1 MAQRNKFL
9 FNRVVF
15 DNIDRKASGQRLDT
29 DPNTPYI
36 HSKLLHFSPLSFY
49 LFLFFFFHRNS
60 DDESKIFQV
69 IRIKRNNETAT
80 KKRRWKKRREKW
92 KKRTSQPLVV
102 RPSCLIKNVFYS
114 RNVKREEKGK
124 SQWKTGI
131 CNATWKW
138 SVFFFPSFFFYRHLN
153 PRSEIYYTVI
163 ISCTISIDKSSFNLI
178 PICFDEY
185 WECSN

>member
-80 KKRRWKKRREKW
+80 KKRR
-92 KKRTSQPLVV
+92 
-102 RPSCLIKNVFYS
+102 
-114 RNVKREEKGK
+114 
-124 SQWKTGI
+124 
-131 CNATWKW
+131 
-138 SVFFFPSFFFYRHLN
+138 
-153 PRSEIYYTVI
+153 
-163 ISCTISIDKSSFNLI
+163 
-178 PICFDEY
+178 
-185 WECSN
+185 

>member
-36 HSKLLHFSPLSFY
+36 STRNYSIFLLFRFIYFS
-49 LFLFFFFHRNS
+49 FFFHRNS

-138 SVFFFPSFFFYRHLN
+138 SVFFFLLFFF
-153 PRSEIYYTVI
+153 IVI
-163 ISCTISIDKSSFNLI
+163 
-178 PICFDEY
+178 
-185 WECSN
+185 